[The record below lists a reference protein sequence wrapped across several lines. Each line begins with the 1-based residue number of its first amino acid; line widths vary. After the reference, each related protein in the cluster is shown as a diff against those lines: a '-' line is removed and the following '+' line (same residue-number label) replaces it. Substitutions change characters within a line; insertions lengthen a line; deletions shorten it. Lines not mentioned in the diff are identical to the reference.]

1 VIALAS
7 ESPAPESIRRL
18 EHEYEL
24 RNQLD
29 SAWAARPVGL
39 VRDNGQTC
47 LLLEEPGGQPLD
59 RLLERALDLAKI
71 MRIAISLSGALSKL
85 HERGIIHR
93 DIKPGNIIVDE
104 SSGAVWGDRDIS
116 ADTAIRLG
124 RYFGTDPR
132 FWPNL

>member
-1 VIALAS
+1 MNTSCETSLIQLGPRALW
-7 ESPAPESIRRL
+7 
-18 EHEYEL
+18 
-24 RNQLD
+24 D
-29 SAWAARPVGL
+29 SFAT
-39 VRDNGQTC
+39 NGQTC
-47 LLLEEPGGQPLD
+47 LLLEDPGGQPLD